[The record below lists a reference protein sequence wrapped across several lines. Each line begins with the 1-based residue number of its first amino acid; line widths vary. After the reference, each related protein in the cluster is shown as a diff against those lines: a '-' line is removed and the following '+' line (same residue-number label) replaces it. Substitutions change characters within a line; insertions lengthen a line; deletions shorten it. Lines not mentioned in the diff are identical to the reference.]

1 MRRTWISGQV
11 FVAGSG
17 VSLTALVLDFLA
29 DHQRAAPAPDLRTVL
44 AAYTMP
50 DHAILRALAGD
61 ARVAVSDVVL
71 EQDLR
76 CLAQVRRVGPPNGG
90 AMHHKLLICGLH
102 ALTGSWNFRGD
113 DGCNAMVYLRGVQ
126 TTVLRREFERIWPH
140 EAEPALDRA
149 TALALVAAARQ
160 AAGPSS
166 FLDAC
171 DRFIATRGTLST
183 AQARAVRKLAP
194 DFGRGGPQ
202 APPPIYDP
210 AEEW

>member
-1 MRRTWISGQV
+1 MRRVWAPGRLYL
-11 FVAGSG
+11 AGEE
-17 VSLTALVLDFLA
+17 SLTAVALDFLI
-29 DHQRAAPAPDLRTVL
+29 DHQTQAPAPDLRTVL

-50 DHAILRALAGD
+50 DHAILRVLGEH

-71 EQDLR
+71 EEDLR
-76 CLAQVRRVGPPNGG
+76 CWAQVRRVSPPTG
-90 AMHHKLLICGLH
+90 AMHHKFLVCGLH

-113 DGCNAMVYLRGVQ
+113 EGCNAMVYLWGGQ
-126 TTVLRREFERIWPH
+126 TTALRREFDRVWPH

-149 TALALVAAARQ
+149 SALALVQAARV

-194 DFGRGGPQ
+194 DAGRQ
-202 APPPIYDP
+202 AVAPAPGDDP
-210 AEEW
+210 GIGEW